1 MRLVRALL
9 VSIAALALVAG
20 CSSSP
25 GTGSSSS
32 PPSGADAL
40 NFSSTTLTGAPFNG
54 KSVAGKPVVMW
65 FWAPWCPTCNAE
77 APGVA
82 RIAAQHPNVT
92 FVGVAALDQVP
103 AMKAFQTKYGL
114 NFTQL
119 ADTDTSVWRHF
130 GVTQQPAYAFI
141 APNGTMQ
148 VVKNGLSESD
158 LTQRLSELT
167 QA

>member
-9 VSIAALALVAG
+9 VPVAALALVAG
-20 CSSSP
+20 CSSSS
-25 GTGSSSS
+25 GTGPGSSS
-32 PPSGADAL
+32 PSGTEAL
-40 NFSSTTLTGAPFNG
+40 NFSSTTLTGAPFDG
-54 KSVAGKPVVMW
+54 KSLTGKPVVMW

-82 RIAAQHPNVT
+82 RVAAQHPNVT
-92 FVGVAALDQVP
+92 FVGVAALDQAP
-103 AMKAFQTKYGL
+103 AMKAFQRKYGL

-141 APNGTMQ
+141 AANGTMQ

-158 LTQRLSELT
+158 LAQQLNDLT
-167 QA
+167 QP